1 MSNDVLIQ
9 SGMGSIDAPRTEEH
23 FVIRAR
29 VARSGKPSVRTL
41 VRAIRAF
48 ATRLGV
54 AMVPT

>member
-9 SGMGSIDAPRTEEH
+9 SGMGSIDAPRTEE
-23 FVIRAR
+23 FFMMRALL
-29 VARSGKPSVRTL
+29 ARSGKPSVKTP
-41 VRAIRAF
+41 VRANRML

>member
-9 SGMGSIDAPRTEEH
+9 SGMGSIDAPRTEE
-23 FVIRAR
+23 FFRMRALL
-29 VARSGKPSVRTL
+29 ARSGKPGFKTPVR
-41 VRAIRAF
+41 VIRAF

>member
-9 SGMGSIDAPRTEEH
+9 SGMGSIDAPRTEEY
-23 FVIRAR
+23 FRMRAL
-29 VARSGKPSVRTL
+29 VARSGNPSVKMP